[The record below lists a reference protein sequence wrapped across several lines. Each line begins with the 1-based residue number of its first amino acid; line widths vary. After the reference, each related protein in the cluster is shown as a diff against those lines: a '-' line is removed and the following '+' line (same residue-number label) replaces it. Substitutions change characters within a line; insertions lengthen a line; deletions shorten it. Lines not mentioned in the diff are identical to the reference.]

1 MTPQD
6 DDFFAELGLPPPEE
20 TPPEAEADAEADP
33 QAPAA
38 RQGLPAPGERG
49 PFGRLMNK
57 NFLQFASYA
66 ICDRAIPAV
75 EDGLKPVQ
83 RRIMH
88 ALWERDD
95 GRLTKVASVVGH
107 AMQYH
112 PHGDASI
119 SDAIVTLTNKRYLI
133 EGQGNFGNI
142 FTGDPAAAYRYI
154 ECRLT
159 KLAREQLFSHKITT
173 YVPSYDGRNQEP
185 VMLPAKIPLLLMLGV
200 EGIAV
205 GLSTSIMPH
214 NFIELLE
221 AQIAILQK
229 QPFQV
234 FPDFFTGGSVDV
246 TEYDD
251 GRGKVKVRAIIETR
265 EKEKN
270 KLYITGLP
278 WGTTTDKLIESIE
291 KAIKPKKL
299 PIKKIDDFTSE
310 KIEIELTLNPGTDLS
325 KAKRALYA
333 FTECER
339 QVSSRIVVLSNS
351 RPCEMSVTE
360 ILKRNTELL
369 LDIFKRE
376 FEVRLGEIADLLHRK
391 TLERIF
397 IEERIYKMIEPI
409 READQIAPA
418 VRQGFEP
425 FLDQL
430 LNPVTDDDVDRLLKI
445 PIRRISLYDIE
456 KHHEEMET
464 LISER
469 DEINNHLTHLNRY
482 AIKYLKNLVKLY
494 QADFP
499 RRTEIKTFKEI
510 EVRALTS
517 TELTIKLDEDRYFGS
532 ELKSGETLF
541 QCSSLDKIFILWADG
556 RYKILPPPDKIL
568 AGSDFQAAGRFDK
581 ETLYTCVYT
590 EPLYGF
596 TYIKRFSFGGA
607 ILNKEYHLIPEGGKI
622 LLFTEGT
629 PEAVYLKYK
638 PMKSQRINQQVFTP
652 SEVLIKGVGARG
664 VQMTAKTV
672 TRLETE
678 KPRWFTEG
686 ATDCGKGSLM

>member
-6 DDFFAELGLPPPEE
+6 DDFFTELGLPPPEE
-20 TPPEAEADAEADP
+20 TPEPP
-33 QAPAA
+33 PPTTTQATTHRPPPPA
-38 RQGLPAPGERG
+38 QRG
-49 PFGRLMNK
+49 PFGRLMNG

-142 FTGDPAAAYRYI
+142 FTGDPAAANRYI

-159 KLAREQLFSHKITT
+159 PLAREQLFSPKITT
-173 YVPSYDGRNQEP
+173 YLPSYDGRNQEP

-229 QPFQV
+229 QPFQI

-246 TEYDD
+246 SEYDD

-265 EKEKN
+265 EKEKS

-291 KAIKPKKL
+291 KAIKLKKAA
-299 PIKKIDDFTSE
+299 IRKIDDFTSE
-310 KIEIELTLNPGTDLS
+310 KIEIELHLSPGADQEKT
-325 KAKRALYA
+325 KRALYA

-339 QVSSRIVVLSNS
+339 QVSSRIVVLNNS
-351 RPCEMSVTE
+351 RPCEMTVSE
-360 ILKRNTELL
+360 ILHRNTQLL
-369 LDIFKRE
+369 LDTFKRE
-376 FEVRLGEIADLLHRK
+376 FDVRLGEIADLLHRK

-397 IEERIYKMIEPI
+397 IEERIYKRIEPI
-409 READQIAPA
+409 READRILPA
-418 VRQGFEP
+418 VRDGFTP
-425 FLDQL
+425 FTDRL
-430 LNPVTDDDVDRLLKI
+430 LAPVTDDDIDRLLKI

-464 LISER
+464 LINER
-469 DEINNHLTHLNRY
+469 TEITDHLAHLNRY
-482 AIKYLKNLVKLY
+482 AVKYLKALVKHY
-494 QADFP
+494 QAAFP

-517 TELTIKLDEDRYFGS
+517 TELTLRLDEDRYLGS
-532 ELKSGETLF
+532 ELKTGETLF
-541 QCSSLDKIFILWADG
+541 QCSSLDKVFILWSDG

-568 AGSDFQAAGRFDK
+568 AGSDFHAAGLFDK

-607 ILNKEYHLIPEGGKI
+607 ILNKEYRLIPEGGKI
-622 LLFTEGT
+622 LLFTQGT
-629 PEAVYLKYK
+629 PETIYLKYK
-638 PMKSQRINQQVFTP
+638 PMKSQRINQQAFTP
-652 SEVLIKGVGARG
+652 GEVLIKSVSARG

-672 TRLETE
+672 TKLETE
-678 KPRWFTEG
+678 KPRWFTEN
-686 ATDCGKGSLM
+686 APDCGKGSLM